1 MQFEWNSCK
10 NHFRQWWSSPRT
22 VHVFY
27 DSFRQSRLRLST
39 TPSGKIPT
47 PNHLSFCPRHAGM
60 PGRHT
65 IDRHHSTHYTLP
77 FKLSKVTHCCSHL
90 CDLSPERPLVDEGI
104 SLLTLCSAPLL
115 SRAHLSLVSERS
127 DPKLWVRVSYRFEF
141 ECVFVAVVFFAPS
154 VEHYCATCANGGYL
168 ELNCIWERNLTMSM
182 TYFEHF

>member
-1 MQFEWNSCK
+1 MMIKPQDC
-10 NHFRQWWSSPRT
+10 PC
-22 VHVFY
+22 V
-27 DSFRQSRLRLST
+27 LRLVST
-39 TPSGKIPT
+39 IPT
-47 PNHLSFCPRHAGM
+47 KTKYHPLREDSDAKSSFFLPQACRHAGM

>member
-1 MQFEWNSCK
+1 MMIKPQDYPC
-10 NHFRQWWSSPRT
+10 
-22 VHVFY
+22 V
-27 DSFRQSRLRLST
+27 LRLVST
-39 TPSGKIPT
+39 IPT
-47 PNHLSFCPRHAGM
+47 KYDPLREDSDAKSSFFLPQACQVGIPLIDTYTQHIILYLSSCLKARTF
-60 PGRHT
+60 
-65 IDRHHSTHYTLP
+65 
-77 FKLSKVTHCCSHL
+77 THCCSHL

-168 ELNCIWERNLTMSM
+168 ELN
-182 TYFEHF
+182 